1 MSFLS
6 FRTKKSDNK
15 RKKLPPHSA
24 WGHYR
29 VRRGEIGNTVAAREK
44 SGAAGSRGE
53 VLISIKDLT
62 LAYESKEVIKNMTL
76 DIPRGAY
83 VSIIGENGSGK
94 STLLAAILGLKRVKS
109 GEIKLHGLKKDEIG
123 VLPQRQEGDASF
135 PASVVEIVLT
145 GCLGRSSNGPFLNKK
160 AREIAFANMEKVG
173 ITSLA
178 SRKCGTLSGGQ
189 RQRVML
195 ARALCSAEKLLVL
208 DEAVTG
214 IDAKTTA
221 DIYSL
226 VESLNKKQGMSIVSV
241 THDVESAFK
250 YSTHILRLNSDGFFF
265 GSVEEF
271 LALEEAKRY
280 LRKPEK
286 IDGKDIPYG
295 EGGFRYRGGDV

>member
-6 FRTKKSDNK
+6 FKTKKSDNK
-15 RKKLPPHSA
+15 RQKLPPHSA

-29 VRRGEIGNTVAAREK
+29 VRRGERGTFEAYAK
-44 SGAAGSRGE
+44 SGAAGSKVE
-53 VLISIKDLT
+53 TLISIKDLT
-62 LAYESKEVIKNMTL
+62 LAYEGKEVIKNLTFE
-76 DIPRGAY
+76 IPRGAY
-83 VSIIGENGSGK
+83 LSIIGENGSGK
-94 STLLAAILGLKRVKS
+94 STLLDAILGLKRAKS
-109 GEIKLHGLKKDEIG
+109 GEVKLHGMKKDEIG

-135 PASVVEIVLT
+135 PASVFEIVLT
-145 GCLGRSSNGPFLNKK
+145 GCLGRSSSGPFLTKK
-160 AREIAFANMEKVG
+160 AREIAFVNMEKVG

-178 SRKCGTLSGGQ
+178 SRKCGALSGGQ

-226 VESLNKKQGMSIVSV
+226 VESLNKKQGMSIISV
-241 THDVESAFK
+241 THDVESAMK

-265 GSVEEF
+265 GTVEEF
-271 LALEEAKRY
+271 LALDEAKRY

-286 IDGKDIPYG
+286 TDGDDLPYG
-295 EGGFRYRGGDV
+295 DGGFRYRGGDV

>member
-6 FRTKKSDNK
+6 FKTKKSDNK
-15 RKKLPPHSA
+15 RQKLPPHSA

-29 VRRGEIGNTVAAREK
+29 VRRGEGRNTVEAHAK
-44 SGAAGSRGE
+44 KGAAGSIGE
-53 VLISIKDLT
+53 TLISIKDLT
-62 LAYESKEVIKNMTL
+62 LAYEGKEVIKNLTF

-83 VSIIGENGSGK
+83 LSIIGENGSGK
-94 STLLAAILGLKRVKS
+94 STLLDAILGLKRAKS
-109 GEIKLHGLKKDEIG
+109 GEVKLHGMKKDEIG

-135 PASVVEIVLT
+135 PASVFEIVLT
-145 GCLGRSSNGPFLNKK
+145 GCLGRSSSGPFLTKK
-160 AREIAFANMEKVG
+160 AREIAFVNMEKVG

-178 SRKCGTLSGGQ
+178 SRKCGALSGGQ

-226 VESLNKKQGMSIVSV
+226 VESLNKKQGMSIISV
-241 THDVESAFK
+241 THDVESALK

-265 GSVEEF
+265 GTVEEF
-271 LALEEAKRY
+271 LALDEAKRY
-280 LRKPEK
+280 LLKPEK
-286 IDGKDIPYG
+286 TDGDDLPYG
-295 EGGFRYRGGDV
+295 DGGFRYRGGDV

>member
-6 FRTKKSDNK
+6 FKTKKNDN

-29 VRRGEIGNTVAAREK
+29 VRRGEIHDKELRTIRG
-44 SGAAGSRGE
+44 GA
-53 VLISIKDLT
+53 LISIKGLT
-62 LAYESKEVIKNMTL
+62 LAYEGREVIKNMTL

-83 VSIIGENGSGK
+83 VSIIGDNGSGK
-94 STLLAAILGLKRVKS
+94 STLLDAILGIKRPKS
-109 GEIKLHGLKKDEIG
+109 GEIRYHGIKKDEIG

-135 PASVVEIVLT
+135 PANVFEIVLT
-145 GCLGRSSNGPFLNKK
+145 GCLGRSSRGPFLTKK
-160 AREIAFANMEKVG
+160 SREIAFANMEKVG

-178 SRKCGTLSGGQ
+178 SHQCGTLSGGQ

-226 VESLNKKQGMSIVSV
+226 VESLNKKQGMSIISV
-241 THDVESAFK
+241 THDIRSALR
-250 YSTHILRLNSDGFFF
+250 YSTHILRLNADGFFF
-265 GSVEEF
+265 GTLDEY
-271 LALEEAKRY
+271 LALGEA
-280 LRKPEK
+280 EK
-286 IDGKDIPYG
+286 YIAKTDAQGDNDLPYG
-295 EGGFRYRGGDV
+295 EGGFRYRGGDA

>member
-6 FRTKKSDNK
+6 FKTKKSDNK
-15 RKKLPPHSA
+15 RQKLPPHSA

-29 VRRGEIGNTVAAREK
+29 VRRGERGTFEAYAK
-44 SGAAGSRGE
+44 SGAAGSKVE
-53 VLISIKDLT
+53 TLISIKDLT
-62 LAYESKEVIKNMTL
+62 LAYEGKEVIKNMTF

-83 VSIIGENGSGK
+83 LSIIGENGSGK
-94 STLLAAILGLKRVKS
+94 STLLDAILGLKLAKS
-109 GEIKLHGLKKDEIG
+109 GEIRFHDLKKGEIG

-135 PASVVEIVLT
+135 PASVFEIVLT
-145 GCLGRSSNGPFLNKK
+145 GCLGRSSSGPFLTKK
-160 AREIAFANMEKVG
+160 AREIAFVNMEKVG

-178 SRKCGTLSGGQ
+178 SRKCGALSGGQ

-226 VESLNKKQGMSIVSV
+226 VESLNKKQGMSIISV
-241 THDVESAFK
+241 THDVESALK
-250 YSTHILRLNSDGFFF
+250 YSTHILRLNSNGFFF
-265 GSVEEF
+265 GTVEEF
-271 LALEEAKRY
+271 LVLDEAKRY
-280 LRKPEK
+280 LRKPENT
-286 IDGKDIPYG
+286 DGDDLPYG
-295 EGGFRYRGGDV
+295 DGGFRYRGGDV

>member
-6 FRTKKSDNK
+6 FKTKKNGN

-29 VRRGEIGNTVAAREK
+29 VRRGEMHTGDTRSV
-44 SGAAGSRGE
+44 RGG
-53 VLISIKDLT
+53 VLIIIKGLT
-62 LAYESKEVIKNMTL
+62 LAYEGREVIKNMTL

-94 STLLAAILGLKRVKS
+94 STLLDAILGLKRPAH
-109 GEIKLHGLKKDEIG
+109 GEIKLCELKRDEIG
-123 VLPQRQEGDASF
+123 VLPQRQEGESTF
-135 PASVVEIVLT
+135 PVSVLETVLT
-145 GCLGRSSNGPFLNKK
+145 GCLGRSSKGPFMTKE

-178 SRKCGTLSGGQ
+178 SHQVGALSGGQ
-189 RQRVML
+189 RQRVLL

-226 VESLNKKQGMSIVSV
+226 VESLNKKQGMSIISV
-241 THDVESAFK
+241 THDIKSALR
-250 YSTHILRLNSDGFFF
+250 YSSHILRLNSDGYFF
-265 GSVEEF
+265 GSIEEY
-271 LALEEAKRY
+271 LKLDEARRY
-280 LRKPEK
+280 LGKPNSQN
-286 IDGKDIPYG
+286 DNDLPYG

>member
-6 FRTKKSDNK
+6 FKTKKSDNK
-15 RKKLPPHSA
+15 RQKLPPHSA

-29 VRRGEIGNTVAAREK
+29 VRRGERGTFEAYAK
-44 SGAAGSRGE
+44 SGAAGSKVE
-53 VLISIKDLT
+53 TLISIKDLT
-62 LAYESKEVIKNMTL
+62 LAYEGKEVIKNLTF
-76 DIPRGAY
+76 DIPRGTY

-94 STLLAAILGLKRVKS
+94 STLLDAILGLKRAKS
-109 GEIKLHGLKKDEIG
+109 GEIRFHDLKKDEIG

-135 PASVVEIVLT
+135 PASVFEIVLT
-145 GCLGRSSNGPFLNKK
+145 GCLGRSSSGPFLTKK
-160 AREIAFANMEKVG
+160 AREIAFVNMEKVG

-178 SRKCGTLSGGQ
+178 SRKCGALSGGQ

-226 VESLNKKQGMSIVSV
+226 VESLNKKQGMSIISV
-241 THDVESAFK
+241 THDVESALK

-265 GSVEEF
+265 GTVEEF
-271 LALEEAKRY
+271 LALDEAKRY
-280 LRKPEK
+280 LLKPEK
-286 IDGKDIPYG
+286 TDGDDLPYG

>member
-6 FRTKKSDNK
+6 FKTKKNDN

-29 VRRGEIGNTVAAREK
+29 VRRGETGNAVALHERG
-44 SGAAGSRGE
+44 GAAGRRAE
-53 VLISIKDLT
+53 TLIGIKALT
-62 LAYESKEVIKNMTL
+62 LAYEGKEVIRNMTL

-94 STLLAAILGLKRVKS
+94 STLLDAILGLKRPKS
-109 GEIKLHGLKKDEIG
+109 GEISFYSLKKNEIG
-123 VLPQRQEGDASF
+123 VLPQRREGDASF
-135 PASVVEIVLT
+135 PASVFEIVLT
-145 GCLGRSSNGPFLNKK
+145 GCLGRCSRGPFITKR
-160 AREIAFANMEKVG
+160 AREIAFASMEKVG

-178 SRKCGTLSGGQ
+178 SRQCGLLSGGQ

-226 VESLNKKQGMSIVSV
+226 VESLNKKQGMTIISV
-241 THDVESAFK
+241 THDVESALR
-250 YSTHILRLNSDGFFF
+250 YSTHILRLNSDGYFFDT
-265 GSVEEF
+265 VEKY
-271 LALEEAKRY
+271 LALGESEKYMRNSDKDVRDDTRY
-280 LRKPEK
+280 G
-286 IDGKDIPYG
+286 D
-295 EGGFRYRGGDV
+295 GGFRYKGGDV

>member
-6 FRTKKSDNK
+6 FKTKKSDNK
-15 RKKLPPHSA
+15 RQKLPPHSA

-29 VRRGEIGNTVAAREK
+29 VRRGESGNTVAAHAK
-44 SGAAGSRGE
+44 SSGAGSRGGA
-53 VLISIKDLT
+53 LISIKNLT
-62 LAYESKEVIKNMTL
+62 LAYEGKEVIKNMTL
-76 DIPRGAY
+76 DIPSGAY

-94 STLLAAILGLKRVKS
+94 STLLDAILGLKRPKS
-109 GEIKLHGLKKDEIG
+109 GEIKLCGLKKDEIG
-123 VLPQRQEGDASF
+123 VLVQRQEGDASF
-135 PASVVEIVLT
+135 PASVFEIVLT
-145 GCLGRSSNGPFLNKK
+145 GCLGRSSNGPFLTKK

-178 SRKCGTLSGGQ
+178 SRQCGALSGGQ

-226 VESLNKKQGMSIVSV
+226 VESLNKKQGMSVISV
-241 THDVESAFK
+241 THDVESSLK

-265 GSVEEF
+265 GLVDEF
-271 LALEEAKRY
+271 LSLDEAQKY

-286 IDGKDIPYG
+286 TDEKDLPYG